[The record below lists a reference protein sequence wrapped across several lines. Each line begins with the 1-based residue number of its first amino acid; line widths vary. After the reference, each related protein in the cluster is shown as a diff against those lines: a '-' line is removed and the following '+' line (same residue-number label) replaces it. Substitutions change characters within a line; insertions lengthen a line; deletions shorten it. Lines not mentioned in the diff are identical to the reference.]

1 MVLIKKNVLSASIAT
16 VLLGSTGAFAA
27 NDRGFTSDTDW
38 SEEQAGFNGHVGTT
52 FEYETKSTDNYL
64 GKTVK
69 EYTKTHEIFQA
80 YFSQPNWQF
89 AAIYGLKSIDRRQ
102 EEKGYH
108 ENETSLQN
116 YISLN
121 KTFTIGNGFDFSLV
135 YDLMYTDGNIDSPY
149 VTGLHTVTVDN
160 SFRPTLTYFNSD
172 WNAGFYSNVEY
183 LYSRNDKSSWGVRE
197 EEGQSILFQPYK
209 RFGAW
214 EFGIEFFYQKKH
226 NDEFNHGKIND
237 RSIYTET
244 YYEPIIKYAFE
255 NAGNLYLRT
264 RFGHGKTENADSLQY
279 NANRTYFKTIRKST
293 LGYEQN
299 IGDDWIAKIEY
310 KHAWEKEHKN
320 FYDPRDEE
328 KYNVLNQ
335 DNIYV
340 HAFYRF

>member
-183 LYSRNDKSSWGVRE
+183 LYSRNDKSSWGGTR
-197 EEGQSILFQPYK
+197 
-209 RFGAW
+209 RR
-214 EFGIEFFYQKKH
+214 
-226 NDEFNHGKIND
+226 
-237 RSIYTET
+237 RSKYT
-244 YYEPIIKYAFE
+244 I
-255 NAGNLYLRT
+255 
-264 RFGHGKTENADSLQY
+264 
-279 NANRTYFKTIRKST
+279 ST
-293 LGYEQN
+293 L
-299 IGDDWIAKIEY
+299 
-310 KHAWEKEHKN
+310 
-320 FYDPRDEE
+320 
-328 KYNVLNQ
+328 
-335 DNIYV
+335 
-340 HAFYRF
+340 